1 MISRRNILKAIG
13 IGGLMPFVKHEEVEA
28 APLPEVPAPQTQPL
42 PMTVGSALFAPSG
55 AIAVSGTASFWIDR
69 DVMANQ
75 YALGRNQLGYSY
87 MGFGGDTTRAQVSY
101 AETGDFDDDDD
112 DGGDE

>member
-13 IGGLMPFVKHEEVEA
+13 IGGLLPFVKHEEVEA
-28 APLPEVPAPQTQPL
+28 APLPEAPTPQAQPATYTL
-42 PMTVGSALFAPSG
+42 GSAMYAPRG
-55 AIAVSGTASFWIDR
+55 AIAASGTAIWYIGNHVS
-69 DVMANQ
+69 
-75 YALGRNQLGYSY
+75 YSY
-87 MGFGGDTTRAQVSY
+87 MGFGGDTARAQVSY